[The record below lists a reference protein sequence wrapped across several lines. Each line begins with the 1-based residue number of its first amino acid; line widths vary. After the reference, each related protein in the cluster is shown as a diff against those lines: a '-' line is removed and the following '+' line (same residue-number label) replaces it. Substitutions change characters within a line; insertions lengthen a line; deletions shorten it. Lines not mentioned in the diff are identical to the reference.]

1 MDQLKNTTVRFGIT
15 EAKNFSEAGQ
25 LGDWRRFDVTYAT
38 PFGLPKPGFPK
49 GVPQQISVVATA
61 LEMRVAPVAV
71 VKNVTDTGFTL
82 WARNAMNK
90 RGEARFAWLAVLGV
104 PDSAQTRIP
113 VDARLGVLQT
123 KVLAPGPKVTEW
135 PGVWFSDPLVGVNR
149 VVLLTAHNNTGPSN
163 WGTQWH
169 NAAAVASVYPM
180 YGAPSAILP
189 DDGFTA
195 GAITVDTDGRA
206 GYYYAAFV
214 EARRQEEA
222 VADELYI
229 DHGSEKGVEDSFRYN
244 QVTWPSP
251 PNRDLKAGGNPGD
264 WLHLDVY
271 FDRPFLTPPVVLITA
286 RDNDGDVKQHF
297 NPLVPIA
304 QNVSTHG
311 FTAAL
316 RNTDTIDAMAEFYW
330 VAIGCQAGCG

>member
-1 MDQLKNTTVRFGIT
+1 MDQLKNSTVRFGIT
-15 EAKNFSEAGQ
+15 DALDFAEVGHA
-25 LGDWRRFDVTYAT
+25 GDWRRIDVTFAA
-38 PFGLPKPGFPK
+38 PFGSPKPGFPK
-49 GVPQQISVVATA
+49 GTPQQISVVATP
-61 LEMRVAPVAV
+61 LEMRVQPVAV
-71 VKNVTDTGFTL
+71 VKNVTSTGFTL

-90 RGEARFAWLAVLGV
+90 RGDARFAWLAVLGV
-104 PDSAQTRIP
+104 PDTQAQVA

-123 KVLAPGPKVTEW
+123 KVLLAGPKVTEW

-149 VVLLTAHNNTGPSN
+149 AVLLTAHNNTGPSN

-180 YGAPSAILP
+180 SGAASTILP
-189 DDGFTA
+189 DDGFSA
-195 GAITVDTDGRA
+195 GAISVDTQGRC
-206 GYYYAAFV
+206 GYYYAALI
-214 EARRQEEA
+214 ETRRQDKGGA
-222 VADELYI
+222 NDLFI

-244 QVTWPSP
+244 QVTWPTP
-251 PNRDLKAGGNPGD
+251 PNRRLKPGGNAGD
-264 WLHLDVY
+264 WLYLDVY

-286 RDNDGDVKQHF
+286 RDNDGDVTKHF

-316 RNTDTIDAMAEFYW
+316 RNTDTIDATAEFYW
-330 VAIGCQAGCG
+330 VALGCDAGCA